1 METIKSKNPCPFCG
15 KKEWLLW
22 HLIDGDNEWKEHFS
36 ELAKYSYQ
44 AIDVKAIVDW
54 VGHSQLSAGFVYLV
68 DECASCGAL
77 IQG

>member
-1 METIKSKNPCPFCG
+1 
-15 KKEWLLW
+15 LLW

-36 ELAKYSYQ
+36 ELSKYSYQ
-44 AIDVKAIVDW
+44 VFSVEALVDW
-54 VGHSQLSAGFVYLV
+54 DKSCDYLLSGVVYLV